1 MKLTRTIVMLA
12 VAASLLSGCSSL
24 KKLTG
29 QRDDSITPGV
39 REDILPED
47 QQRNPKP
54 GKADGLANDVP
65 ACDPAVDV
73 NCQSGVDQE
82 AAGSNNQ

>member
-1 MKLTRTIVMLA
+1 MKLKRTIVILA
-12 VAASLLSGCSSL
+12 VAASLLAGCSSF

-29 QRDDSITPGV
+29 QRNDTVLPGQ

-54 GKADGLANDVP
+54 GKKGELAADVP

-73 NCQSGVDQE
+73 NCETAVDQE
-82 AAGSNNQ
+82 AGTSGIQ